1 MIDLRSDT
9 LTVPSEEM
17 LKYMYEA
24 EVGDD
29 VFEED
34 PTVSILEK
42 KISNQFGFDDALFCP
57 SGTMTNQI
65 AIKVHTNPGDEVIC
79 DRLSH
84 IYNYEA
90 GGVAFNSLCSV
101 RLINSKRGVMDS
113 LHIKKN
119 INNYNDIHLPV
130 TSLVCLENTTNKGGG
145 DYYTLRQISDIYSI
159 CKENNLKLHL
169 DGARIFNAILESKIS
184 CNEMGSFFD
193 SISVCL
199 SKGLGCPVG
208 SILLGDKEFIAK
220 SRRIRKIFGGGMRQ
234 VGYLAAAGKY
244 ALENHVDRL
253 AEDHNRAQ
261 LIADT
266 LTKLNYVENL
276 RPVETN
282 IVLFDVKDSHINTFK
297 KSLDMKNIQ
306 ASFMGERTVR
316 FVTNLGFCDHQL
328 EILLATL
335 ISLP

>member
-9 LTVPSEEM
+9 LTVPSDKM
-17 LKYMYEA
+17 LNYMYRA

-101 RLINSKRGVMDS
+101 RLINSQRGIMDDID
-113 LHIKKN
+113 IKKN
-119 INNYNDIHLPV
+119 INNYNDIHLPI

-145 DYYTLRQISDIYSI
+145 DYYTLKQISDIYNT

-184 CNEMGSFFD
+184 CNEMGGFFD
-193 SISVCL
+193 SVSICL

-208 SILLGDKEFIAK
+208 SLLLGDAEFITK
-220 SRRIRKIFGGGMRQ
+220 SRRVRKIFGGGMRQ
-234 VGYLAAAGKY
+234 VGYMAACGVFALDNNIERLLEDHKN
-244 ALENHVDRL
+244 AKKLENV
-253 AEDHNRAQ
+253 
-261 LIADT
+261 LIDCSWVKDV
-266 LTKLNYVENL
+266 LDVK
-276 RPVETN
+276 TN
-282 IVLFDVKDSHINTFK
+282 IVVFYVEDHKAKYYVDILKEKGIFC
-297 KSLDMKNIQ
+297 LDLDHNKI
-306 ASFMGERTVR
+306 R
-316 FVTNLGFCDHQL
+316 FVTHLNVSSSMIDKAIKMLRK
-328 EILLATL
+328 I
-335 ISLP
+335 